1 MTIEMYAL
9 DYNNSYSEGTIASPL
24 RQRVSEAEYWE
35 KYYDY
40 PDVTYEWND
49 GYLEEKAVST
59 QATYVTHE
67 WLTELLNHFL
77 RTKATAQITG
87 LEMGFTLIL
96 PNKLEIRRPDLGLV
110 LNSNP
115 VPLLPDDRSYK
126 GTFDL
131 CVEAIS
137 DSSKQDI
144 ERDTKDKKIGYAKA
158 GVKEYYILDGHDRYM
173 EFYRL
178 SSRGVYIPIKPVK
191 GIIKSKVLPGFQ
203 FRASDLLTQLSPDDM
218 ITDPVYKGFV
228 LPGYSKAVEQAKD
241 EKRARQKAEA
251 KAQAEQSARQKAEQ
265 RALNAEA
272 EIARLMALLAKKDL
286 QE

>member
-1 MTIEMYAL
+1 LAKVLL
-9 DYNNSYSEGTIASPL
+9 DYNNSYSEGTITSPL

-110 LNSNP
+110 LNLNP

-137 DSSKQDI
+137 DSSKFNL
-144 ERDTKDKKIGYAKA
+144 G
-158 GVKEYYILDGHDRYM
+158 LM
-173 EFYRL
+173 SF
-178 SSRGVYIPIKPVK
+178 
-191 GIIKSKVLPGFQ
+191 
-203 FRASDLLTQLSPDDM
+203 M
-218 ITDPVYKGFV
+218 INARTIAYK
-228 LPGYSKAVEQAKD
+228 LY
-241 EKRARQKAEA
+241 
-251 KAQAEQSARQKAEQ
+251 
-265 RALNAEA
+265 
-272 EIARLMALLAKKDL
+272 
-286 QE
+286 